1 LEEKE
6 VTEKNNSE
14 KYQILLI
21 SLTALVI
28 FFLVYSPHFG
38 YRFPYHV
45 DEWHHISEAIKLGQG
60 EYTGGTVGYRVGFHV
75 LLLIL
80 SSVFNL
86 VTVYKFLPAMWAV
99 ISALVLFFVVYRKT
113 NKFLIAL
120 FSMIF
125 FGSIKSNVNLL
136 GLWFFTPLSFSIPF
150 IFLYVYFFTEGIEKQ
165 NKKYILVS
173 LAIMAFVLFV
183 HPVSVL
189 FAAPFLLIYSFIHL
203 DYIKREYKF
212 FSSFLII
219 PILGIL
225 FYSFMRKMPL
235 SRVIQT
241 LIGELQFRYGWGV
254 AEVSNAFTELYSV
267 IGYILAIIGIVM
279 LFILNKNMKKHL
291 IYVLWPASLLV
302 LITIF
307 RLTGV
312 SYLSPYQRNL
322 YYFVISLPILS
333 AFGLYLLLELLKKH
347 QLKLSYKK
355 IISVSLII
363 VVLILAFKS
372 YYSIPENLLLYKVIE
387 DKDYDALLFLSKF
400 ESSRVIAKSYIS
412 TAMYPVSGH
421 KPVATFYFHGNRE
434 DTEKFFDSD
443 DCETKQ
449 ELLDKHDVKY
459 VLSGEEIDC
468 GWSLIYDKDNFIYK
482 ID

>member
-1 LEEKE
+1 MEEKE
-6 VTEKNNSE
+6 VTKNNRE

-28 FFLVYSPHFG
+28 FFLVYSPHFN

-45 DEWHHISEAIKLGQG
+45 DEWHHISETIKLGQG
-60 EYTGGTVGYRVGFHV
+60 EYSGGTIGYRVGFHV
-75 LLLIL
+75 FLLIL
-80 SSVFNL
+80 SCVFNL
-86 VTVYKFLPAMWAV
+86 VTVYKFLPAIWAV
-99 ISALVLFFVVYRKT
+99 ISALVLFFIVYRKT
-113 NKFLIAL
+113 NNFFIAL

-125 FGSIKSNVNLL
+125 FGSIKSNINLL
-136 GLWFFTPLSFSIPF
+136 GVWFFTPLSFSIPF
-150 IFLYVYFFTEGIEKQ
+150 IFLYVFFFSEGIEKQ
-165 NKKYILVS
+165 NKRSILIS

-183 HPVSVL
+183 HPISVL
-189 FAAPFLLIYSFIHL
+189 FAVPFLLIYSLMHL
-203 DYIKREYKF
+203 DYIKKEYKF
-212 FSSFLII
+212 FSLFLII

-225 FYSFMRKMPL
+225 FFSFMRKIPL

-241 LIGELQFRYGWGV
+241 LIRELQFKYGWGV
-254 AEVSNAFTELYSV
+254 FEVSNAFTELYSI

-279 LFILNKNMKKHL
+279 LFIFSKNMKKYL

-333 AFGLYLLLELLKKH
+333 AFGLYLLLELLKKR

-363 VVLILAFKS
+363 VVLILTFKS
-372 YYSIPENLLLYKVIE
+372 YYHLPENLLLYRVIE
-387 DKDYDALLFLSKF
+387 DEDYDALLFLSKF
-400 ESSRVIAKSYIS
+400 ESSRVMAKSYIS
-412 TAMYPVSGH
+412 TAMYPISGH
-421 KPVATFYFHGNRE
+421 KPVATFYFHGNIE
-434 DTEKFFDSD
+434 DTGKFFDSD
-443 DCETKQ
+443 DCEVKQ
-449 ELLDKHDVKY
+449 ELLDEHNVKY
-459 VLSGEEIDC
+459 VLSEEEIDS
-468 GWSLIYDKDNFIYK
+468 GWELIYDEKDFVYEE
-482 ID
+482 D